1 MYRCDLFYIMVEGKA
16 FMEKCKKYKYGPS
29 DILSINFK
37 LGQAFWIQASFSEM
51 WLLYDK
57 RIDDKNV

>member
-16 FMEKCKKYKYGPS
+16 FMEKCKKYKDGPS

-51 WLLYDK
+51 
-57 RIDDKNV
+57 

>member
-29 DILSINFK
+29 DILSINFN
-37 LGQAFWIQASFSEM
+37 LGQAFLIQASFSEM
-51 WLLYDK
+51 
-57 RIDDKNV
+57 